1 MVSHIS
7 RKTSEMWGTWPSDGT
22 KASRSHASL
31 QVETLESMMHCDSCH
46 SQPRSGPLSC
56 LVAQPLK
63 NKLGAA
69 IRQMDKRGTMA
80 TMNPVAVTFE
90 RILVPTDFSDISQRA
105 LEYAKVIA
113 KAGNSE
119 LLLVHVN
126 PPADLITTPEAAW
139 IDASEVQS
147 LQEEQLEESGAA
159 LRSEGFRAQAISLT
173 GPLYEELLAAVKQ
186 HKVDLIVLGTHGKK
200 GLERLLLGSD
210 AEAVLRHVGCPVLSV
225 GPAAANPKDK
235 TWQIREVIC
244 PTTLETRSAAVVAYA
259 QKLAATYEAEL
270 VLFHVKSSSEPE
282 DDVDW
287 VSFEDAV
294 HFYLPE
300 DLTPRSW
307 LRTRLATAS
316 PGTSIVDLAKQRHSD
331 LIVMG
336 ANPASAAATHLA
348 RGTAAKVLAE
358 APCPVMTILQ
368 S

>member
-1 MVSHIS
+1 
-7 RKTSEMWGTWPSDGT
+7 
-22 KASRSHASL
+22 
-31 QVETLESMMHCDSCH
+31 
-46 SQPRSGPLSC
+46 
-56 LVAQPLK
+56 
-63 NKLGAA
+63 
-69 IRQMDKRGTMA
+69 MA

-113 KAGNSE
+113 KTGNSE

-126 PPADLITTPEAAW
+126 PPVDFITSPEAAW
-139 IDASEVQS
+139 IDVSEVQS
-147 LQEEQLEESGAA
+147 LQEEQLEQNGAA
-159 LRSEGFRAQAISLT
+159 LRSEGFRAHAISLT
-173 GPLYEELLAAVKQ
+173 GPLYEELLSAVKQ

-200 GLERLLLGSD
+200 GLERLMLGSD
-210 AEAVLRHVGCPVLSV
+210 AEAVLRHAGCPVLSV
-225 GPAAANPKDK
+225 GPAAANLKDK
-235 TWQIREVIC
+235 TWHIREVIC
-244 PTTLETRSAAVVAYA
+244 PTTLETRSAATVAYA

-287 VSFEDAV
+287 ISFEDAV
-294 HFYLPE
+294 HYYLPE
-300 DLTPRSW
+300 DLRQRSW

-316 PGTSIVDLAKQRHSD
+316 PGTSIVDLVKQRNSD

-336 ANPASAAATHLA
+336 VNPASSAATHLA

-358 APCPVMTILQ
+358 APCPVMTILH

>member
-1 MVSHIS
+1 
-7 RKTSEMWGTWPSDGT
+7 
-22 KASRSHASL
+22 
-31 QVETLESMMHCDSCH
+31 
-46 SQPRSGPLSC
+46 
-56 LVAQPLK
+56 
-63 NKLGAA
+63 
-69 IRQMDKRGTMA
+69 MA

-126 PPADLITTPEAAW
+126 PPVDLITSPEAAW
-139 IDASEVQS
+139 IDVTEVQS
-147 LQEEQLEESGAA
+147 LQEEQLEQSGVA

-173 GPLYEELLAAVKQ
+173 GPLYQELLSAVKQ

-200 GLERLLLGSD
+200 GLERLMLGSD
-210 AEAVLRHVGCPVLSV
+210 AEAVLRHAGCPVLSV
-225 GPAAANPKDK
+225 GPAVANLKDK
-235 TWQIREVIC
+235 MWPIREVIC
-244 PTTLETRSAAVVAYA
+244 PTTLQTRSAATVAYA

-282 DDVDW
+282 DGVDW
-287 VSFEDAV
+287 ISFEDAV
-294 HFYLPE
+294 HYYLPE
-300 DLTPRSW
+300 DLRQRSW

-316 PGTSIVDLAKQRHSD
+316 PGTSIVDLVKQRNSD

-336 ANPASAAATHLA
+336 VNPASSAATHLT

-358 APCPVMTILQ
+358 APCPVMTILH